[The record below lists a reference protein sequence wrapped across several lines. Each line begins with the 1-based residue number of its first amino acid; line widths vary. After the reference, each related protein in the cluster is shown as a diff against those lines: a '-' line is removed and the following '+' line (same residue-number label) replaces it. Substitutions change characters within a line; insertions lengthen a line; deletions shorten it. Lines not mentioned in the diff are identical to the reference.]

1 MSFVGGK
8 GQAGLFQ
15 RIINEIPK
23 HLVFIEPFAGLA
35 TISRRK
41 RAAATSIAV
50 DKTRHPR
57 LVLPPWV
64 KFVRGCGVDFLKNY
78 PWTGAEVV
86 YCDPPYLL
94 STRRYRVYYP
104 HEWAAE
110 FHAYFLE
117 VAIGIPSK
125 VIISGYRSELYD
137 EKLKNWR
144 RVEIV
149 VQTRHHENRTECL
162 WMNFPAPTELH
173 EYTVAGSDKRERLR
187 IKRKIARWV
196 AKFSAE
202 PPIERAALYAAL
214 TDVMG
219 ANSSRPAS
227 GVASLDP
234 VDTFQMEVK
243 YPLSAIPVVAATME
257 IPQKAI
263 EVVATPAEPKPYG
276 YDVEIRQW
284 GESGNKSFHCRG
296 SEATAR
302 RKARLQS
309 RFQEIVSM
317 TPLTEDAWVRCY
329 GRGRM

>member
-23 HLVFIEPFAGLA
+23 HLAFIEPFAGLA

-64 KFVRGCGVDFLKNY
+64 KFVRGCGVEFLKNY

-162 WMNFPAPTELH
+162 WMNFPEPTELH

-196 AKFSAE
+196 AKFTAE
-202 PPIERAALYAAL
+202 PPIERAALFAAL

-219 ANSSRPAS
+219 ANPSRPAS
-227 GVASLDP
+227 GVASLES
-234 VDTFQMEVK
+234 T
-243 YPLSAIPVVAATME
+243 PLEE
-257 IPQKAI
+257 IPEKAI
-263 EVVATPAEPKPYG
+263 EVVATPAGPTPYG

-317 TPLTEDAWVRCY
+317 TPLTEEAWVRCY

>member
-15 RIINEIPK
+15 RIINEIPT

-50 DKTRHPR
+50 DKARHPR

-64 KFVRGCGVDFLKNY
+64 KFVRGCGVEFLKNY
-78 PWTGAEVV
+78 RWTGAEVV

-94 STRRYRVYYP
+94 STRGYRVYYP
-104 HEWAAE
+104 HEWTAE
-110 FHAYFLE
+110 FHSYFLDI
-117 VAIGIPSK
+117 ALTIPSK
-125 VIISGYRSELYD
+125 VMISGYRSELYD

-162 WMNFPAPTELH
+162 WMNFAAPTQLH
-173 EYTVAGSDKRERLR
+173 EYTVVGSDKRERLR

-196 AKFSAE
+196 AKFTAE
-202 PPIERAALYAAL
+202 PALERAALFAAL
-214 TDVMG
+214 SDVMG
-219 ANSSRPAS
+219 ANPSRIPA
-227 GVASLDP
+227 P
-234 VDTFQMEVK
+234 E
-243 YPLSAIPVVAATME
+243 
-257 IPQKAI
+257 AI
-263 EVVATPAEPKPYG
+263 EVLATPAAPKPYG

-284 GESGNKSFHCRG
+284 GEAGNKSFHCRG

-302 RKARLQS
+302 RQARLQS
-309 RFQEIVSM
+309 RFEKIVSL
-317 TPLTEDAWVRCY
+317 TPLSEEAWVRAY
-329 GRGRM
+329 GRGRL